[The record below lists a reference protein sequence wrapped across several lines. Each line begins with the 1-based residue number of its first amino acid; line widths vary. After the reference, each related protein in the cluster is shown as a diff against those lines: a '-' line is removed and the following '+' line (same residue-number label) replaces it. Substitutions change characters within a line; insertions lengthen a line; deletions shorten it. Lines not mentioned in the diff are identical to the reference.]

1 MAQNPPVEQSRA
13 EKVLAAM
20 VIASIGLSILCFI
33 AVMIGT
39 ATGAF
44 NDPNALNGG
53 VWPVVIVLPLIGLPI
68 GVVLIITL
76 IVVNGVRRRR
86 AAQAAK

>member
-44 NDPNALNGG
+44 NNPDALSGG
-53 VWPVVIVLPLIGLPI
+53 VWPVVIVLPLVGLPI

-76 IVVNGVRRRR
+76 IVLNGARRRR
-86 AAQAAK
+86 AAQQSH